1 MNEIEKFFVKS
12 LKLFSELS
20 DDESRQ
26 VASIIV
32 DGNDTIVSYGSNT
45 LPIGVEKTDERIS
58 KPNKYT
64 WIGHAERNAIYDAAK
79 RGIKLE
85 GTKMYC
91 SYFPCADCARGIIQS
106 GISELYTTKP
116 DLTHEKWGESWKCAL
131 EMFKES
137 GVQINFI

>member
-1 MNEIEKFFVKS
+1 MNKFFDKA
-12 LKLFSELS
+12 LKLIADLSE
-20 DDESRQ
+20 DKSRQ
-26 VASIIV
+26 VSAIIV
-32 DGNDTIVSYGSNT
+32 DENDTIISYGSNT
-45 LPIGVEKTDERIS
+45 LPSGVNKSDDRLQ
-58 KPNKYT
+58 KPKKYT

-106 GISELYTTKP
+106 GISELYTTEP
-116 DLTHEKWGESWKCAL
+116 DLKHEKWGESWTCAL

-137 GVQINFI
+137 GVQIHFI